1 MRRGGGNCMRGFFP
15 VNPAD
20 KCRGRSHA
28 RALPRWAALAS
39 VLLALLAST
48 ACGNHPVGFDFSS
61 MFRSRARTLSAADSD
76 FQKKLQEQLILAAPG
91 SVIDLPAGRFHL
103 DRTLSLTVDN
113 VTLRGQGMDKTVLSF
128 KGQKSGSAGLL
139 VTANG
144 FTAQDLAFEDMA
156 GDGVKV
162 NGGDGVTFRRVR
174 AEWTA
179 GPNSGNGSYGL
190 YPVQCK
196 NVLIEDSVVRGAA
209 DAGIYV
215 GQSQQIVVRR
225 NRVEQNVAGIEIEN
239 SQHADVYDNTATGN
253 TGGILVFNIPD
264 LPVKDGQYAR
274 VYHNQVEANN
284 TGNFGSAASMVS
296 KVPPGTG
303 LMIMATKHVEVF
315 GNTLKDNHTG
325 NLMLV
330 SFFATGDPI
339 KDAAYDP
346 YLSAVYVHDNQMSGG
361 GTDPAT
367 LKVKALALAI
377 GKPLPDILYDGI
389 VDPKMKGPSGRL
401 AGADRVC
408 IEANGTATFVNFD
421 AADNYRH
428 IDKTLAPHLCS
439 SAPLE
444 AVNLPQAGA
453 AAASSATA
461 AHGSE

>member
-1 MRRGGGNCMRGFFP
+1 MNLSQSRPSSSRFKFGF
-15 VNPAD
+15 
-20 KCRGRSHA
+20 
-28 RALPRWAALAS
+28 ALS
-39 VLLALLAST
+39 VLAGAGLLAGAV
-48 ACGNHPVGFDFSS
+48 ACRHFGIGMAQKQSGF
-61 MFRSRARTLSAADSD
+61 AVADAQ

-103 DRTLSLTVDN
+103 DRVLSLTVDN

-128 KGQKSGSAGLL
+128 KGQVSGSAGLL

-144 FTAQDLAFEDMA
+144 FTAEDIGFEDMA

-162 NGGDGVTFRRVR
+162 NGGTNVTLRRVR

-179 GPNSGNGSYGL
+179 GPNRSNGGYGL

-196 NVLIEDSVVRGAA
+196 NVLIEDSVVKGAA

-239 SQHADVYDNTATGN
+239 SQHADVYQNTATNN

-264 LPVKDGQYAR
+264 LPVKDGQYTR
-274 VYHNQVEANN
+274 VFQNQINANN
-284 TGNFGSAASMVS
+284 IDNFGSKASMVS
-296 KVPPGTG
+296 KVPSGTG
-303 LMIMATKHVEVF
+303 LMVMATKHIEVF

-325 NLMLV
+325 NLLLV
-330 SFFATGDPI
+330 SFYATDDPI
-339 KDAAYDP
+339 QDAAYDP
-346 YLSAVYVHDNQMSGG
+346 YMSAIYVHDNQMSGS

-367 LKVKALALAI
+367 LKVKALALEI

-389 VDPKMKGPSGRL
+389 VDPKMRGASGQL
-401 AGADRVC
+401 AGDDRIC
-408 IEANGTATFVNFD
+408 IQNNGGATFVNFD

-428 IDKTLAPHLCS
+428 MDKNLAPHNCS
-439 SAPLE
+439 FAQLE
-444 AVNLPQAGA
+444 AVNLPQTSTA
-453 AAASSATA
+453 AAAGTA
-461 AHGSE
+461 ANGNE